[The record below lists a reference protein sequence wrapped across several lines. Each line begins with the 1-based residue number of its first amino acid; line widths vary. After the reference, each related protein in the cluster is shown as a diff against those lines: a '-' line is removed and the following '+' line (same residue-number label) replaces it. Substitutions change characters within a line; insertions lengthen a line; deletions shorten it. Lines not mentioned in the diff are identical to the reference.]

1 MTKKRLLIILLGLLF
16 ISGVMGGYIFFSKIS
31 TKETPSQEEVDI
43 LPKIE
48 DLIFLK
54 IYYPVDNG
62 LQIEEK
68 CVQLRTT
75 QKAIAQAVIEEFLK
89 GPSISQSSVI
99 PKNAKLL
106 GIYKDTDEKI
116 LYVDLSEEFRRNLQC
131 DALSEYLLLK
141 GLYDSLITNLD
152 DLEDVKILIEG
163 REIETLCGHFFL
175 SFPLKDIVS
184 YESTISQSYK
194 ENNNKVAGENE

>member
-16 ISGVMGGYIFFSKIS
+16 ISGLAGGYIFFSKIS
-31 TKETPSQEEVDI
+31 TKETPSSEKVDT

-68 CVQLRTT
+68 GVQLRTT

-89 GPSISQSSVI
+89 GPTISQSSVI

-106 GIYKDTDEKI
+106 GIYKDTEKI

-131 DALSEYLLLK
+131 DALSEYLVLK
-141 GLYDSLITNLD
+141 GLYDSLKSNLD
-152 DLEDVKILIEG
+152 DLEDIKILIEG
-163 REIETLCGHFFL
+163 REIETLGGHFFL
-175 SFPLKDIVS
+175 SFPLKNIAS
-184 YESTISQSYK
+184 YESNKSQGYR
-194 ENNNKVAGENE
+194 EDNKKIIGKNE